1 MFNFFICFFNY
12 TIMREKVILFLK
24 RGKQKMPNLN
34 IDWKKWYKDHLTTV
48 ENVAEDCFKDGD
60 HWWIGQCT
68 QVPYSLLDVLY
79 KNMEKYHDIF
89 MMYNCMDQMVDM
101 MFDKESKKHFRMNS
115 MFCVPLER
123 MSGEMGIM
131 EYAGANYDQLDQ
143 APFANGCDKLAIQI
157 CPPDENG
164 WCNCGGYGVS
174 VARAIAQRPE
184 FKLRVAFIDP
194 TGQYPVP
201 GDVEKTS
208 VHITDFDYIVE
219 APTEMIAIPAAEPQE
234 LDKKIASFL
243 LPYVNSGDKLQIG
256 FGGLGE
262 EILANL
268 KSIGHF
274 EILSEVACDNMAEL
288 CREGV
293 ITKITAC
300 SPGACS
306 EEFFKFCS
314 EDSRANLVGVEYCLN
329 PFYIMQQDN
338 LVAINAAFMGD
349 LIGQVCAE
357 AQGLQPYSGTGGSF
371 AYVYGATRAKNG
383 RSFIC
388 IRSTYVDHAGV
399 THTNIVPWLPE
410 GSIVTTLKNF
420 VMYIV
425 TEWGVADVFCKTL
438 KDRIKAIIQI
448 AHPDFRQE
456 LKEKICSSPL
466 IEEEDFEGID
476 IMRLQEP
483 KSR

>member
-1 MFNFFICFFNY
+1 
-12 TIMREKVILFLK
+12 
-24 RGKQKMPNLN
+24 MPNFN
-34 IDWKKWYKDHLTTV
+34 IDWKKWYKDHLTTT
-48 ENVAEDCFKDGD
+48 EKVAEECFKDGD
-60 HWWIGQCT
+60 HWWLGQCN
-68 QVPYSLLDVLY
+68 QVPYELLDELY
-79 KNMEKYHDIF
+79 NNMEKYHNIF
-89 MMYNCMDQMVDM
+89 MMYNCMCQPTDI
-101 MFDKESKKHFRMNS
+101 MFDKDSKKHFRMNS

-143 APFANGCDKLAIQI
+143 APFVYGCDKLAIHV

-174 VARAIAQRPE
+174 VVKAIAQRPE
-184 FKLRVAFIDP
+184 IKMRVAFIDE
-194 TGQYPVP
+194 TGQYPMA
-201 GDVEKTS
+201 GDPDKTS
-208 VHITDFDYIVE
+208 VHITDFDYVVE
-219 APTEMIAIPAAEPQE
+219 APTDMIAVPAAGPQDI
-234 LDKKIASFL
+234 DKQIASFL
-243 LPYVNSGDKLQIG
+243 LPYINSGDKLQIG

-274 EILSEVACDNMAEL
+274 EIFSEVACDTMAEL

-314 EDSRANLVGVEYCLN
+314 EDSRAQLVGVEYGLN
-329 PFYIMQQDN
+329 PFYIMQQEN
-338 LVAINAAFMGD
+338 LVTINAAFMCD

-371 AYVYGATRAKNG
+371 AYIYGATRAKNG

-388 IRSTYVDHAGV
+388 IRSTYVDHDGV
-399 THTNIVPWLPE
+399 THSNIVPWLPE

-420 VMYIV
+420 VMYLV

-438 KDRIKAIIQI
+438 KDRIRAVIKI

-456 LKEKICSSPL
+456 LKAKICTSPL
-466 IEEEDFEGID
+466 IKEEDFEGLD
-476 IMRLQEP
+476 IMEIQNP
-483 KSR
+483 KERIM